1 MRALLR
7 KPLLFLMVFFLFSS
21 AACNFPIR
29 SLNNPSATAV
39 PTAAENAAATL
50 SPIYITA
57 TPENSAAA
65 SPNSSIYYDPALFTA
80 YTVQSGDTLKAVAAR
95 FGVSPDQVVSLRNL
109 PSQGLL
115 PTGQELILPRF
126 TENTASSQF
135 LLPDSEIVNSDSGR
149 AFNIQGYLDGTSG
162 KLKDYTQTV
171 NDKLLDG
178 AEIVRQVS
186 LNTSVNPRVLLA
198 FIEFRSR
205 WVTENPGGTDPAY
218 PLGLNIPNYEGLFLE
233 LSASAKVLNTGYYGW
248 RAGTLNYLLF
258 ADGSSARI
266 APELNA
272 GTAAVQYLFARLFKA
287 SSWQEALY
295 GPEGFLA
302 TYERMFGD
310 PMTYA
315 AANGPLFSGSEQAP
329 ALELPF
335 AAGEEWVL
343 TGGLHNDWNT
353 GTPLGALDFAPNLQ
367 EERCGVSSALV
378 RASANGIVTR
388 SENGILQTALVDP
401 QGNPTGWELL
411 YMHVSAKDRPAV
423 GTLVHTN
430 DPIGHPSCEGGDA
443 TGRHVHLA
451 RLYRGEWIGAGDPF
465 PLVLSGWLAEPGEK
479 PFYSSLIKGDEVV
492 TGPNLNR
499 NHAII
504 TR

>member
-1 MRALLR
+1 MRR
-7 KPLLFLMVFFLFSS
+7 PLIFILVIFVFSA
-21 AACNFPIR
+21 AACNFPIH
-29 SLNNPSATAV
+29 SLNGQANQAAITETALSLVNP
-39 PTAAENAAATL
+39 P
-50 SPIYITA
+50 PIIITA
-57 TPENSAAA
+57 TPENLA
-65 SPNSSIYYDPALFTA
+65 SVSTPAPVYYDPALFTA
-80 YTVQSGDTLKAVAAR
+80 YTVQSGDTLHAVAAR
-95 FGVSPDQVVSLRNL
+95 FGVSPDQVASLQTI
-109 PSQGLL
+109 PAQGLL
-115 PTGQELILPRF
+115 PTGQELIIPKLM
-126 TENTASSQF
+126 ESTAPSQF

-149 AFNIQGYLDGTSG
+149 AFDIQGYLAGTNG
-162 KLKDYTQTV
+162 KLNGYTQTV
-171 NDKLLDG
+171 QDGSLNG

-186 LNTSVNPRVLLA
+186 LNTSVNPRFLLA
-198 FIEFRSR
+198 FIEFRSH
-205 WVTENPGGTDPAY
+205 WVLENPDDAGTTY
-218 PLGLNIPNYEGLFLE
+218 PLGLNIPGYEGLFLE

-248 RAGTLNYLLF
+248 RTGTITSLPF
-258 ADGSSARI
+258 ADGNSVRI
-266 APELNA
+266 APEVNA
-272 GTAAVQYLFARLFKA
+272 GTAALQYLFARLFKA

-295 GPEGFLA
+295 GTEGFLA

-315 AANGPLFSGSEQAP
+315 AAVEPLFTGYEQSP
-329 ALELPF
+329 TLELPF

-367 EERCGVSSALV
+367 EVRCSVSSAFV
-378 RASANGIVTR
+378 RASADGIVTR

-411 YMHVSAKDRPAV
+411 YMHVSAKDRPSV

-479 PFYSSLIKGDEVV
+479 PFYSKLVKGDGVV
-492 TGPNLNR
+492 TGPNLNG

-504 TR
+504 IR